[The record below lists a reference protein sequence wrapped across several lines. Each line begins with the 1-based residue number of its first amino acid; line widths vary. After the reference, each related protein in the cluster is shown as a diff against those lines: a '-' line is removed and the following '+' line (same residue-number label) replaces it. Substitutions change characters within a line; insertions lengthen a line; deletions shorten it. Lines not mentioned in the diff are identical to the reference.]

1 MIRVLCF
8 GTFDGLHAGHDAF
21 LRQAAELGDEVF
33 VVLARDVT
41 VVHVKGQLPAINE
54 NDRLKALQS
63 HPVVFQARL
72 GHLEDKY
79 QVIDEIRPQIIVLGY
94 DQEAFTSRL
103 EAELTHRGHLAHIR
117 RAKPYQADWYKT
129 SKLRP
134 PPSMVEISP
143 DEDGIPL

>member
-21 LRQAAELGDEVF
+21 LRQASSIGDELW
-33 VVLARDVT
+33 VVLARDTT

-54 NDRLKALQS
+54 QDRLRAIQA
-63 HPVVFQARL
+63 HPAVHGARL

-79 QVIDEIRPQIIVLGY
+79 QVVDEICPHVIVLGY
-94 DQEAFTSRL
+94 DQQAFTDRL
-103 EAELTHRGHLAHIR
+103 EAELTRRGHTIEIR
-117 RAKPYQADWYKT
+117 RAEPYRADLYKT

-134 PPSMVEISP
+134 KPVMIEISES
-143 DEDGIPL
+143 EDGLPL

>member
-21 LRQAAELGDEVF
+21 LRQVAEAGDEVW
-33 VVLARDVT
+33 VVLARDIT

-54 NDRLKALQS
+54 QDRLKALQV
-63 HPVVFQARL
+63 HPSVYQARL
-72 GHLEDKY
+72 GNLEDKY

-94 DQEAFTSRL
+94 DQKAFTSDL
-103 EAELTHRGHLAHIR
+103 GSELAKRGHMVEIR
-117 RAKPYQADWYKT
+117 RAKPYQADFYKT

-134 PPSMVEISP
+134 PPTAIEIPP
-143 DEDGIPL
+143 DEEGLPL